1 MSKKV
6 KKILGVVAAI
16 AIPFAAPLIA
26 GSAAL
31 AGVAGAIGTTATS
44 ALVGAGLGA
53 ANAAITGGNV
63 AQGALLGGIT
73 SGAGQLFKA
82 GQAVQGAAGL
92 TGAPAAAATA
102 AAPTATGLGGFVGNV
117 AKGIGT
123 AITTAA
129 KDPNNWIRAGLNIAG
144 ELAAQKAAKLTPQE
158 QRMFDALAQEQAW
171 RMGISKEAYLANQDL
186 FNQAYDIV
194 KGISPEAEA
203 QRYAASVSGFEPEEL
218 RKVRAATPTAQPGLL
233 ESRERELGI
242 AQAERRATAAERG
255 FEAGRE
261 AKMRGLAGLQYPG
274 APSTTAGEYP
284 QYFSQLREGPMARA
298 SQAGKFYG
306 GLGEIF
312 FPGPRS
318 EAPKEDQ
325 RVV

>member
-1 MSKKV
+1 
-6 KKILGVVAAI
+6 
-16 AIPFAAPLIA
+16 
-26 GSAAL
+26 
-31 AGVAGAIGTTATS
+31 
-44 ALVGAGLGA
+44 
-53 ANAAITGGNV
+53 
-63 AQGALLGGIT
+63 
-73 SGAGQLFKA
+73 
-82 GQAVQGAAGL
+82 
-92 TGAPAAAATA
+92 
-102 AAPTATGLGGFVGNV
+102 
-117 AKGIGT
+117 
-123 AITTAA
+123 
-129 KDPNNWIRAGLNIAG
+129 
-144 ELAAQKAAKLTPQE
+144 
-158 QRMFDALAQEQAW
+158 MFDALAQEQAW

-284 QYFSQLREGPMARA
+284 QYFAQLREGPMARA

-312 FPGPRS
+312 FPSPRS

-325 RVV
+325 RIV